1 MAAGSDKPSSSDDLT
16 RALALVTEI
25 LRTKGRETGANLG
38 HALRRELPSFDP
50 HALGFASL
58 SQMLREAADDLV
70 IVDRKGDDRVWAL
83 GEFISDRD
91 IDHALGPE
99 TEVEGEPSVRRN
111 QIPTRVELINF
122 RSCRDTRLEL
132 AGSGLTVLVGANGSG
147 KSTVL
152 YGSSYI
158 SQVTR
163 GKLRALFSG
172 TRDVR
177 RLRTNGATG
186 PMELAIRAGS
196 DIELRLKAE
205 PADDDTK
212 FTVSLKSGKS
222 EGSWTSPGPPPV
234 PALPRHSE
242 SAIFWPSVLLRFRAN
257 ALATPSDVVEGE
269 PRLSFDGSGLPT
281 LLAYLANFEP
291 TRLQEVVDSVRQV
304 VPDVEET
311 RQRLRRWEPYPGR
324 AQTDP
329 EKPVFQYQLDVKM
342 KGDGWVPADLLSEGT
357 LFAFG
362 IHAVLHQRQPPR
374 LVFMDDID
382 RGLHPRAQRALV
394 QQLKAIAAN
403 NTGPRLVVSTHS
415 PYILDELPAESV
427 RVVRSVNGATSIR
440 ALVDHPEWQEWH
452 SNMTTGEF
460 WTYVGEDWMEIMP

>member
-1 MAAGSDKPSSSDDLT
+1 MAGGSDKPASDNDLT

-38 HALRRELPSFDP
+38 HALRREFPSFDP
-50 HALGFASL
+50 HASGFTSL
-58 SQMLREAADDLV
+58 SHMLREAADDLV

-83 GEFISDRD
+83 GEYVSDRD

-99 TEVEGEPSVRRN
+99 TEAADEASIRRS
-111 QIPTRVELINF
+111 QVPTYVELINF
-122 RSCRDTRLEL
+122 RSCRNTRLEL
-132 AGSGLTVLVGANGSG
+132 ADSGITVLVGANGSG

-177 RLRTNGATG
+177 RLRTNGATQ
-186 PMELAIRAGS
+186 PMELAIGAGG

-205 PADDDTK
+205 PTEDDTK
-212 FTVSLKSGKS
+212 FIVSLKHGRS
-222 EGSWTSPGPPPV
+222 ENSWTSPGSPPMP
-234 PALPRHSE
+234 PLPRRQE

-291 TRLQEVVDSVRQV
+291 TRLQEVVERVRRV

-311 RQRLRRWEPYPGR
+311 RQRLRRWEPYPGQ
-324 AQTDP
+324 AEPD
-329 EKPVFQYQLDVKM
+329 KPVFQYQLDVKM

-357 LFAFG
+357 LFSFG
-362 IHAVLHQRQPPR
+362 IHTVLHQRQPPR
-374 LVFMDDID
+374 LVILDDVD

-394 QQLKAIAAN
+394 QQLKTIAADHE
-403 NTGPRLVVSTHS
+403 GPRLIVSTHS

-427 RVVRSVNGATSIR
+427 RVVRSVQGATEIR
-440 ALVDHPEWQEWH
+440 ALVDHPEWQEWQT
-452 SNMTTGEF
+452 SMTSGEF
-460 WTYVGEDWMEIMP
+460 WTYVGEDWMEATH